1 MGYMSRY
8 ATFVMRRLAGRLHAP
23 AGFSLVE
30 LMTVLGVV
38 GIIMAIAAPTI
49 SSHIALQEVRGAGR
63 GVVDV
68 LRDARDSA
76 VNEGV
81 PRYVLF
87 DWSETPREY
96 QMYKF
101 SGGSWVT
108 DGELFRLPGSVTFD
122 QADVTF
128 PSVSDA
134 PEGTGESV
142 PQYAAYFDTRG
153 RYPFDPLAGSSYEIT
168 LNGGLGRTVT
178 LTVWRNTGQVT
189 GL

>member
-1 MGYMSRY
+1 MPRY
-8 ATFVMRRLAGRLHAP
+8 PFSVMRGLARKGRGQ

-38 GIIMAIAAPTI
+38 GIIMAIAAPTVT
-49 SSHIALQEVRGAGR
+49 SHIALQEVRGAGR

-87 DWSETPREY
+87 DWTKTPREY

-101 SGGSWVT
+101 SGGWVP
-108 DGELFRLPGSVTFD
+108 DGELFRLPSSVTFD
-122 QADVTF
+122 AADVTF
-128 PSVSDA
+128 PPVADA
-134 PEGTGESV
+134 PAGTGEPV
-142 PQYAAYFDTRG
+142 PEYAVYFDTRG
-153 RYPFDPLAGSSYEIT
+153 RYPFIQGNTDTSYSIT
-168 LNGGLGRTVT
+168 LHGGLGRTVT

>member
-1 MGYMSRY
+1 MAQEPRY
-8 ATFVMRRLAGRLHAP
+8 AFSVVRRFAQKVQGQ

-38 GIIMAIAAPTI
+38 GIIMAIAAPTVQN
-49 SSHIALQEVRGAGR
+49 HIALQEVRGAGR

-76 VNEGV
+76 MNEGV

-87 DWSETPREY
+87 DATATPRTY
-96 QMYKF
+96 QIFKYT
-101 SGGSWVT
+101 STGWTT
-108 DGELFRLPGSVTFD
+108 DGEQFTLPNSVVFD
-122 QADVTF
+122 AADVTF
-128 PSVSDA
+128 PAVADA
-134 PEGTGESV
+134 PAGTGQSV

-153 RYPFDPLAGSSYEIT
+153 RYPFDPTQPSSYTVT
-168 LNGGLGRTVT
+168 LHGGLGRTVT
-178 LTVWRNTGQVT
+178 LTLWRNTGQVT

>member
-1 MGYMSRY
+1 
-8 ATFVMRRLAGRLHAP
+8 
-23 AGFSLVE
+23 
-30 LMTVLGVV
+30 VLGVV
-38 GIIMAIAAPTI
+38 GIITAIAAPTVR
-49 SSHIALQEVRGAGR
+49 SHIALQEVRGAGR
-63 GVVDV
+63 GVVNV

-87 DWSETPREY
+87 DWSKTPQEY
-96 QMYKF
+96 QMFKF
-101 SGGSWVT
+101 FGGSWVE
-108 DGELFRLPGSVTFD
+108 DGRALSLPSSVTFD

-128 PSVSDA
+128 PPVSDA
-134 PEGTGESV
+134 PEGTGASV
-142 PQYAAYFDTRG
+142 PEDAAYFDTRG

>member
-1 MGYMSRY
+1 MPRY
-8 ATFVMRRLAGRLHAP
+8 PFSVMRGLARKGRGQ

-87 DWSETPREY
+87 DWSKTPREY

-101 SGGSWVT
+101 SGGNWVT
-108 DGELFRLPGSVTFD
+108 DGELFRLPSSVTFD
-122 QADVTF
+122 AADVTF
-128 PSVSDA
+128 PAVADA
-134 PEGTGESV
+134 PAGTGKSV
-142 PQYAAYFDTRG
+142 PQYAVYFDTRG
-153 RYPFDPLAGSSYEIT
+153 RYPFEAGAASSYTIT
-168 LNGGLGRTVT
+168 LHGGLGRTVT

>member
-1 MGYMSRY
+1 MSGYALS
-8 ATFVMRRLAGRLHAP
+8 AMRRLAGRFRSP

-38 GIIMAIAAPTI
+38 GVIMAIAAPTVRN
-49 SSHIALQEVRGAGR
+49 HIALQEVRGAAR
-63 GVVDV
+63 GLVDV

-87 DWSETPREY
+87 DSSMTPREY
-96 QMYKF
+96 RMFKF
-101 SGGSWVT
+101 SGGNWVP
-108 DGELFRLPGSVTFD
+108 DGGVFELPGSVTFAP
-122 QADVTF
+122 ADVTF
-128 PSVSDA
+128 PPVADA
-134 PEGTGESV
+134 PAGTGQSV

-153 RYPFDPLAGSSYEIT
+153 RYPFDPTQPSSYSIT
-168 LNGGLGRTVT
+168 LHGGLGRTVT

>member
-1 MGYMSRY
+1 MPRY
-8 ATFVMRRLAGRLHAP
+8 PFSVMRGLARKGRDQ

-38 GIIMAIAAPTI
+38 GIIMAIAAPTVT
-49 SSHIALQEVRGAGR
+49 SHIALQEVRGAGR

-87 DWSETPREY
+87 DWTKTPREY
-96 QMYKF
+96 QMFKF
-101 SGGSWVT
+101 SGSNWVE
-108 DGELFRLPGSVTFD
+108 DGRAFRLPGSVTFD

-128 PSVSDA
+128 PAVSDA

-142 PQYAAYFDTRG
+142 PEYAAYFDTRG
-153 RYPFDPLAGSSYEIT
+153 RYPFDPLAGSSYTIT
-168 LNGGLGRTVT
+168 LHGGLGRTVT

>member
-1 MGYMSRY
+1 MSRY
-8 ATFVMRRLAGRLHAP
+8 ASFVMRRLAGRLQAP

-38 GIIMAIAAPTI
+38 GIIMAIAAPTVT
-49 SSHIALQEVRGAGR
+49 SHIALQEVRGAAR

-87 DWSETPREY
+87 DWSKTPREY

-101 SGGSWVT
+101 SGGAWVA
-108 DGELFRLPGSVTFD
+108 DGELFRLPNSVTFD

-128 PSVSDA
+128 PAVSDA
-134 PEGTGESV
+134 PAGTGASV

-153 RYPFDPLAGSSYEIT
+153 RYPFEAGSASSYMVT
-168 LNGGLGRTVT
+168 LHGGLGRTVT

>member
-1 MGYMSRY
+1 MSGYALS
-8 ATFVMRRLAGRLHAP
+8 VMRRLAGRFRSP

-38 GIIMAIAAPTI
+38 GVIMAIAAPTVQN
-49 SSHIALQEVRGAGR
+49 HIALQEVRGAAR

-76 VNEGV
+76 LNEGV

-87 DWSETPREY
+87 DSSTTPREY
-96 QMYKF
+96 QVFRF
-101 SGGSWVT
+101 SGGNWVP
-108 DGELFRLPGSVTFD
+108 DGEVFELPGSVTFAA
-122 QADVTF
+122 ADVTF
-128 PSVSDA
+128 PAVADA
-134 PEGTGESV
+134 PAGTGQSV

-153 RYPFDPLAGSSYEIT
+153 RYPFDPTQPSSYTIT
-168 LNGGLGRTVT
+168 LHGGLGRTET
-178 LTVWRNTGQVT
+178 LTLWRNTGQVT

>member
-1 MGYMSRY
+1 MARY
-8 ATFVMRRLAGRLHAP
+8 PFSVMRRLAGRLHAP

-76 VNEGV
+76 INEGV

-87 DWSETPREY
+87 DWSKTPREY
-96 QMYKF
+96 QMYRF
-101 SGGSWVT
+101 SGGSWIP
-108 DGELFRLPGSVTFD
+108 DGGVFLLPSSVTFD
-122 QADVTF
+122 AADVTF
-128 PSVSDA
+128 PAVSDA

-153 RYPFDPLAGSSYEIT
+153 RYPFEAGSASSYTVT
-168 LNGGLGRTVT
+168 LHGGLGRTVT

>member
-1 MGYMSRY
+1 MPRY
-8 ATFVMRRLAGRLHAP
+8 PFSVMRGLARKGRGQ
-23 AGFSLVE
+23 AGFSLIE

-49 SSHIALQEVRGAGR
+49 SSHIALQQIRGAGQE
-63 GVVDV
+63 VVDV

-76 VNEGV
+76 MNEGV

-87 DWSETPREY
+87 DWSKTPREY
-96 QMYKF
+96 RMYRF
-101 SGGSWVT
+101 SGGTWIE
-108 DGELFRLPGSVTFD
+108 DGGVFRLPSSVTFD
-122 QADVTF
+122 AADVTF
-128 PSVSDA
+128 PAVADA
-134 PEGTGESV
+134 PAGTGASV

-153 RYPFDPLAGSSYEIT
+153 RYPFDPLAGSSYTIT

>member
-1 MGYMSRY
+1 MSGYALS
-8 ATFVMRRLAGRLHAP
+8 VMRRLAGRFRSP

-38 GIIMAIAAPTI
+38 GVIMAIAAPTVQN
-49 SSHIALQEVRGAGR
+49 HIALQEVRGAAR

-76 VNEGV
+76 LNEGV

-87 DWSETPREY
+87 DSTATPQEY
-96 QMYKF
+96 QVYKF
-101 SGGSWVT
+101 SGGNWVP
-108 DGELFRLPGSVTFD
+108 DGEVFELPGSVSFD
-122 QADVTF
+122 TADVTF
-128 PSVSDA
+128 PPVADA
-134 PEGTGESV
+134 PSGTGDAV
-142 PQYAAYFDTRG
+142 PDDAAYFDTRG
-153 RYPFDPLAGSSYEIT
+153 RYPFDPTQPSSYTIT
-168 LNGGLGRTVT
+168 LHGGLGRTET

>member
-1 MGYMSRY
+1 MRRHALS
-8 ATFVMRRLAGRLHAP
+8 VLRRLAGRFRSP

-38 GIIMAIAAPTI
+38 GVIMAIAAP
-49 SSHIALQEVRGAGR
+49 SVQNHIALQEIRGAGR

-76 VNEGV
+76 MNEGV

-87 DWSETPREY
+87 RWNTTPREY

-101 SGGSWVT
+101 SGGAWVA
-108 DGELFRLPGSVTFD
+108 DGEVFKLPSSVTFS

-128 PSVSDA
+128 PSLADA
-134 PEGTGESV
+134 PAGTGATV
-142 PQYAAYFDTRG
+142 PQFAAYFDTRG
-153 RYPFDPLAGSSYEIT
+153 RYPFDATQPSSYTIT
-168 LNGGLGRTVT
+168 LHGGLGRTET

>member
-1 MGYMSRY
+1 MPRY
-8 ATFVMRRLAGRLHAP
+8 PFSVMRGLALKGRGQ

-49 SSHIALQEVRGAGR
+49 SSHIARQQLRGAGQE
-63 GVVDV
+63 VVEV

-76 VNEGV
+76 MNEGV

-87 DWSETPREY
+87 DWNKTPREY
-96 QMYKF
+96 RMYKF
-101 SGGSWVT
+101 SGGDWIE
-108 DGELFRLPGSVTFD
+108 DGGVFLLPSSVTFD

-128 PSVSDA
+128 PSVLDA
-134 PEGTGESV
+134 PAGTGKSV
-142 PQYAAYFDTRG
+142 PQGAAYFDTRG
-153 RYPFDPLAGSSYEIT
+153 RYPFEAGAGSSYTIT
-168 LNGGLGRTVT
+168 LHGGMGRTVT